1 MATILNLL
9 ECSDRVT
16 ARHAKGR
23 FAVANIDTVDVLHI
37 LLHILRQFD
46 CIATIWECSRGN
58 QVSATVENRSLP
70 RMHYFIVSF
79 SARTSLSVL
88 S

>member
-37 LLHILRQFD
+37 LRQFD
-46 CIATIWECSRGN
+46 CIATIWECSCGN

-70 RMHYFIVSF
+70 RMHYFIVCF